1 MKEYKIL
8 STDGIFYLIKAASL
22 TEACDKAREDGI
34 IPTEVW
40 EVGEDSIIAFAQEEA
55 A

>member
-1 MKEYKIL
+1 MESFKIL
-8 STDGIFYLIKAASL
+8 SIDGIFYLIKAASL

-40 EVGEDSIIAFAQEEA
+40 ELGEESIISFAQEEA

>member
-1 MKEYKIL
+1 MENFKIL
-8 STDGIFYLIKAASL
+8 SVDGIFYLIKAASL

-34 IPTEVW
+34 IAVEVW
-40 EVGEDSIIAFAQEEA
+40 ELNEESSIGFAEEEA